1 MNSMIMLQWY
11 FRESMIGV
19 VAGSLIDGPIDFGV
33 VFHGEMS
40 RGAVNETEFF
50 HLRRPTRNCPRPIG

>member
-1 MNSMIMLQWY
+1 MLQWY

-19 VAGSLIDGPIDFGV
+19 VAGSLIDAIDFGV

-50 HLRRPTRNCPRPIG
+50 HLRRATRNCPRPIG

>member
-1 MNSMIMLQWY
+1 MLQWY

-19 VAGSLIDGPIDFGV
+19 VAWSLIDAIDFGV

-50 HLRRPTRNCPRPIG
+50 HLRRPTRSCPRPID

>member
-1 MNSMIMLQWY
+1 
-11 FRESMIGV
+11 MIGA
-19 VAGSLIDGPIDFGV
+19 VAGSLIDAINFGG

-50 HLRRPTRNCPRPIG
+50 HLRRATRNCPRPIG

>member
-1 MNSMIMLQWY
+1 
-11 FRESMIGV
+11 MIGV

-33 VFHGEMS
+33 AFHGGMS

-50 HLRRPTRNCPRPIG
+50 HLRRPTRSYPRPID

>member
-1 MNSMIMLQWY
+1 
-11 FRESMIGV
+11 MIGV

-33 VFHGEMS
+33 VFHDEMS
-40 RGAVNETEFF
+40 RGSVNETEFF

>member
-1 MNSMIMLQWY
+1 MM
-11 FRESMIGV
+11 GV

-33 VFHGEMS
+33 VFHGGMS

-50 HLRRPTRNCPRPIG
+50 HRRRPTRSCPRPID

>member
-19 VAGSLIDGPIDFGV
+19 VAGSLIDAIDFGV
-33 VFHGEMS
+33 GFHGEMS
-40 RGAVNETEFF
+40 RGADNETEFF
-50 HLRRPTRNCPRPIG
+50 HLRRATRNCPRPIG

>member
-1 MNSMIMLQWY
+1 MLQWY

-19 VAGSLIDGPIDFGV
+19 VAGSLIDGPIDFGLG
-33 VFHGEMS
+33 FHGGMS

-50 HLRRPTRNCPRPIG
+50 HLRRPTHSCPRPID